1 VHLGRRALAVLR
13 LLRRVVLVL
22 RRVLRHE
29 VVCRRRRLRRLRLRR
44 LRLRLLHRRR
54 RPRTVDVD
62 QHALL
67 VRLRGHVRDLRRQA
81 RPRVVTLGRAHASRA
96 LPWHA
101 SRA

>member
-1 VHLGRRALAVLR
+1 VVVLR

-29 VVCRRRRLRRLRLRR
+29 VVRRRRRRLRLLRL
-44 LRLRLLHRRR
+44 LRLLHRRR
-54 RPRTVDVD
+54 RPCAVDVD

-67 VRLRGHVRDLRRQA
+67 VRLGGHVRDLRRQA
-81 RPRVVTLGRAHASRA
+81 RPWVVTLGRAHASRA